1 MKITKITVLLLP
13 FFLWMG
19 VVEGSEKII
28 RFTHE
33 LPVTHH
39 NHQAAMKLAEEIQ
52 KGSHGA
58 LTLKVFPAAQLFSD
72 KESIKAIKGGAVE
85 MGMIPINYWVAYTPL
100 ADIFELPFLL
110 SDFKTAYRAED
121 GVLGSAIQED
131 ADKTGI
137 KILGWWDYGPTH
149 FWGKTK
155 PLKKPEDFKGL
166 RIRVYGGM
174 VANTVKALGGAPV
187 FMSGGEVYMALQR
200 GTVDGLA
207 TGFTAFLE
215 RKFYEVNKYL
225 LVAPQGYQTY
235 TVMVSKSFWES
246 LPPAQQKTI
255 QDSVKLVA
263 DDVRK
268 NVEKINEEAFQDLV
282 KKGVQS
288 YTASKEE
295 LKEFLKATQP
305 VRDEFFSKHGDR
317 AKSIVNEILK

>member
-1 MKITKITVLLLP
+1 MKITKISVVLLSFL
-13 FFLWMG
+13 LWMG
-19 VVEGSEKII
+19 VVEGSEKVI

-85 MGMIPINYWVAYTPL
+85 MGMIPINYWVAYTPF

-121 GVLGSAIQED
+121 GVLGSAIQGD

-174 VANTVKALGGAPV
+174 VANTVKAW
-187 FMSGGEVYMALQR
+187 E
-200 GTVDGLA
+200 GLA
-207 TGFTAFLE
+207 PRWWRGLHGAAE
-215 RKFYEVNKYL
+215 RNCGRFGDWAYRLSREEILRSINISCCCSSANLYRHGE
-225 LVAPQGYQTY
+225 QE
-235 TVMVSKSFWES
+235 FWE
-246 LPPAQQKTI
+246 AC
-255 QDSVKLVA
+255 
-263 DDVRK
+263 
-268 NVEKINEEAFQDLV
+268 
-282 KKGVQS
+282 
-288 YTASKEE
+288 
-295 LKEFLKATQP
+295 
-305 VRDEFFSKHGDR
+305 
-317 AKSIVNEILK
+317 